1 MTSSE
6 LPWDLEALPKAT
18 RDLETLKADMDAWG
32 FCLVEQ
38 AFTADQV
45 SAIPLSRAV
54 QSHLLNS

>member
-54 QSHLLNS
+54 Q